1 MKKRNIFWGVV
12 FLVIAACILITELGY
27 FPGINIFKLVLAAA
41 LIALLIQSIPHKN
54 FAGILFPIFVH
65 SVCQTTAYH
74 ESDAMAGTLDR
85 AFWQHRSFLFVP
97 EKALGKQTCIF
108 RIL

>member
-41 LIALLIQSIPHKN
+41 LIALLIQSHGRYSGSR
-54 FAGILFPIFVH
+54 FLAASVFPFCSRKSTGKTNMHFPDLII
-65 SVCQTTAYH
+65 
-74 ESDAMAGTLDR
+74 M
-85 AFWQHRSFLFVP
+85 
-97 EKALGKQTCIF
+97 KALHTHSQPANRKMAVMS
-108 RIL
+108 RRK

>member
-54 FAGILFPIFVH
+54 FAGILFPI
-65 SVCQTTAYH
+65 
-74 ESDAMAGTLDR
+74 
-85 AFWQHRSFLFVP
+85 AFLCILFAKPLHITNLTPWPV
-97 EKALGKQTCIF
+97 L
-108 RIL
+108 